1 MGKVQGK
8 TTMAI
13 YETAGRAK
21 EYNELAINLFTG
33 CGHQCA
39 YCYGA
44 DVLQKDRQVFYKEPA
59 IRKDI
64 RTKVVKDCV
73 KLHAMGENR
82 PILLCF
88 VTDPYQ
94 EIEAGE
100 MITRYVI
107 QTLQLYGFKVIIL
120 TKGGHRAMRDF
131 DLLVPGEDQFAT
143 TLTFT
148 NLEDSLAWEPGAA
161 PPMERIESLEEA
173 HRRGIRTWVSLEP
186 VIYPSQTLALIQT
199 TSEFVDHYKV
209 GTLNYAGKLP
219 AHLKARVNGTNWA
232 EFGSEV
238 VTLLRTLG
246 KSFYIKNDLKKYLAR
261 SFWE

>member
-1 MGKVQGK
+1 MGQVKGK
-8 TTMAI
+8 TTQAI
-13 YETAGRAK
+13 YETKGRAR

-44 DVLQKDRQVFYKEPA
+44 DVLQKDRQLFYHQPTV
-59 IRKDI
+59 RKDI
-64 RTKVVKDCV
+64 LTKIEKDCV
-73 KLHAMGENR
+73 KLQAIGEDR
-82 PILLCF
+82 PVLLCF

-94 EIEAGE
+94 ELEAE
-100 MITRYVI
+100 TQITKKVI
-107 QTLQLYGFKVIIL
+107 GLLQYYNFKVIIL
-120 TKGGHRAMRDF
+120 TKGGTRAMRDF
-131 DLLVPGEDQFAT
+131 DLLRPGFDQFAT

-161 PPMERIESLEEA
+161 SPMERIESLEEA

-186 VIYPSQTLALIQT
+186 VIYPAQTLALIQA
-199 TSEFVDHYKV
+199 TSGFVDHYKV
-209 GTLNYAGKLP
+209 GTLNYANKLP
-219 AHLKARVNGTNWA
+219 AHLKAKVNGTKWN
-232 EFGSEV
+232 EFGMQA

-246 KSFYIKNDLKKYLAR
+246 KSFYIKEDLKKYLAR